1 MVEGEPEDGEDV
13 ANGNRPISYLP
24 TMDSSH
30 VMWYKRHWMRVTRS
44 TKEGGYYGRREDVLD
59 IWYVQFFDTVCQW
72 VLRLCSILTW
82 DHRLLNSLLIEA
94 KKSYEAAQENTIS
107 IYVSDTSNNWR
118 LIASRPK
125 RPLTSIVLDPGIKDL
140 LHGDA
145 RDFLKSKSW
154 YAARGIPFRRGYL
167 LVCLCSSRS
176 RNLLLTNTISFSMAP
191 LALERLVSFTA
202 WLGNSVLTFISFL
215 SRV

>member
-1 MVEGEPEDGEDV
+1 MEKMSPMAIGQYLISQQWTLRTSCGTRDTGCVLLEAQRKVDIMAAAKTCWTSGAFISLTLSV
-13 ANGNRPISYLP
+13 NG
-24 TMDSSH
+24 
-30 VMWYKRHWMRVTRS
+30 
-44 TKEGGYYGRREDVLD
+44 
-59 IWYVQFFDTVCQW
+59 
-72 VLRLCSILTW
+72 VLRLRSILTW
-82 DHRLLNSLLIEA
+82 DHRLLNALLIEA

-118 LIASRPK
+118 HIASRPK

-140 LHGDA
+140 LHDDA

-167 LVCLCSSRS
+167 LVCLCSLHS
-176 RNLLLTNTISFSMAP
+176 RNLFLTNIISSSTAP

-202 WLGNSVLTFISFL
+202 WPGNLVSTFISFL
-215 SRV
+215 SPV